1 MRPPGT
7 PLPCRMCP
15 KSKDGRPNPGADM
28 TSRNARALALY
39 YQIRAGTPMPD
50 DALVKLNC
58 GIIER
63 VLSQVTLLKQDVS
76 GLALALFG
84 KAT

>member
-1 MRPPGT
+1 M
-7 PLPCRMCP
+7 
-15 KSKDGRPNPGADM
+15 NA
-28 TSRNARALALY
+28 RNARTLALY
-39 YQIRAGTPMPD
+39 YEIRAGTPMPD
-50 DALVKLNC
+50 DPIVKLNC

-84 KAT
+84 RGK